1 MNSEIPFFSG
11 FGETLKAARKRKR
24 LTQKQLA
31 QHLGVHYNTISSWEL
46 GTHLP
51 ESRGLILE
59 LARILDLDEQETRLL
74 LESSLTALS
83 PHWNV
88 PHQRNPFFIGR
99 EDVLHQLH
107 DALHHQDNSAFS
119 QSCTLRGLGGI
130 GKTQTVIEYAYRYAN
145 DYSAIFWIAAQTHE
159 SILSSFISIVDVL
172 DLPEKREQEQSRV
185 VAAVIRWLNNHDRW
199 LLIFDN
205 VEDITLVKSFLPAA
219 RSGFLLFTSRR
230 QDFSISA
237 QVLDLGPMT
246 LEEGMRFLLRRTRLL
261 GRLAAKDETIIR
273 EIVLVMDGL
282 PLALDQA
289 GSYIEA
295 TRCSPRDYLRLYQ
308 SSHLSLLDERDAHT
322 DHPLS
327 VIKTFTLAFEQLERY
342 NAQAAELLT
351 VCAFL
356 SPEPIPEVFFR
367 EGAAY
372 LGPTFEVLAADPFV
386 FHSAVRALL
395 MYSLLQR
402 NTDTQTLTIHR
413 LVQAVLKGR
422 LSKTARQLWAIR
434 VTHAMSALFP
444 SEEMTQAHY
453 WQNCEQ
459 LLPHALA
466 CIELSEQW
474 SDDKISYL
482 TLICHVAAYLSERA
496 HYTRAQQLLQRAA
509 YIGEQVLGPTHSLVA
524 EALYDLGILYLRQGK
539 YAEAESLLQRALNI
553 REQTLDAGHPQVA
566 ASLSGLGRFY
576 LRQGKYAEAESLLQ
590 RALSLREQT
599 LSKDH
604 PQVAAS
610 LNVLATLY
618 RYQGKYEQAEPLYV
632 RALSIGE
639 QALGADRPQVAI
651 VLNNL
656 ADLYKE
662 QGKYEQAEPLFQR
675 ALQIRERGL
684 GPNHYLVANI
694 LDGLAL
700 LYQEQKKCEQAEP
713 LFQRALQIR
722 KQALGPQHPDVA
734 DSFYHLARLHQLR
747 QQATEAL
754 ALYEQALALYRQ
766 TLGEHHPR
774 TRATCNA
781 YVQLLQDL
789 GRMDEAAHLCPS

>member
-1 MNSEIPFFSG
+1 MNSQIPFSSG
-11 FGETLKAARKRKR
+11 FGEILKVARKRKR

-88 PHQRNPFFIGR
+88 PHQRNPFFAGR
-99 EDVLHQLH
+99 DDILHQLH
-107 DALHHQDNSAFS
+107 DALHHQDNVAFS

-145 DYSAIFWIAAQTHE
+145 DYSAVFWIGAQTYE
-159 SILSSFISIVDVL
+159 SILSSFVSVADVL
-172 DLPEKREQEQSRV
+172 NLPEKREQEQGRV
-185 VAAVIRWLNNHDRW
+185 VAAVIRWLNSHDQW
-199 LLIFDN
+199 LLIFDSA
-205 VEDITLVKSFLPAA
+205 EDIKLVKSFLPAA
-219 RSGFLLFTSRR
+219 RCGFLLFTSCR

-237 QVLDLGPMT
+237 QVLDLEPMT
-246 LEEGMRFLLRRTRLL
+246 LEEGMRFLLRRTRLPGPL
-261 GRLAAKDETIIR
+261 TVKDEAIMR
-273 EIVLVMDGL
+273 EIALVMDGL

-295 TRCSPRDYLRLYQ
+295 TRCSLSDYLRLYQ

-327 VIKTFTLAFEQLERY
+327 VIKTFTLAFEQLEQH

-356 SPEPIPEVFFR
+356 SPEPIPDVFFR

-372 LGPTFEVLAADPFV
+372 LGPTFEVLAADSFV
-386 FHSAVRALL
+386 FLSAVRALL

-402 NTDTQTLTIHR
+402 NADTQTITIHR

-422 LSKTARQLWAIR
+422 LSKMAQQTWATR
-434 VTHAMSALFP
+434 VTRAMSALFP
-444 SEEMTQAHY
+444 SDEMTQAHY
-453 WQNCEQ
+453 WQNCER

-482 TLICHVAAYLSERA
+482 ILICHVAAYLSERA
-496 HYTRAQQLLQRAA
+496 RYTGAQQLLQRAV
-509 YIGEQVLGPTHSLVA
+509 YISERVLGPRHFLVA
-524 EALYDLGILYLRQGK
+524 EALHNLGTLYLRQGK

-553 REQTLDAGHPQVA
+553 REQTLGNNHPQVA
-566 ASLSGLGRFY
+566 
-576 LRQGKYAEAESLLQ
+576 
-590 RALSLREQT
+590 
-599 LSKDH
+599 
-604 PQVAAS
+604 VS
-610 LNVLATLY
+610 LNVLAALY
-618 RYQGKYEQAEPLYV
+618 TDQGKYEQAESLYA
-632 RALSIGE
+632 RGLRIRE
-639 QALGADRPQVAI
+639 QALGADSSEVATL
-651 VLNNL
+651 LNNL
-656 ADLYKE
+656 ADLYRE

-675 ALQIRERGL
+675 ALQIWEQGL
-684 GPNHYLVANI
+684 GPNHFLVADT

-700 LYQEQKKCEQAEP
+700 LYGDQEKYEQAEP

-722 KQALGPQHPDVA
+722 EQALGSQHPDIA
-734 DSFYHLARLHQLR
+734 DSLYHLARLHQLR

-754 ALYEQALALYRQ
+754 SLYEQALALYKQ
-766 TLGEHHPR
+766 TLGVDHPR
-774 TRATCNA
+774 TSAACNA
-781 YVQLLQDL
+781 YVQFLLDL
-789 GRMDEAAHLCPS
+789 GRMDEAAHISPS